1 MNLLYS
7 AIKLVLFNSSLCSK
21 ILRLR
26 FLISIGITAAE
37 MKYKVTIKTLLDFK

>member
-7 AIKLVLFNSSLCSK
+7 ALKLVLFNSSLYSK

-26 FLISIGITAAE
+26 VRTAIGITAAE
-37 MKYKVTIKTLLDFK
+37 MKYMRENSRMVG